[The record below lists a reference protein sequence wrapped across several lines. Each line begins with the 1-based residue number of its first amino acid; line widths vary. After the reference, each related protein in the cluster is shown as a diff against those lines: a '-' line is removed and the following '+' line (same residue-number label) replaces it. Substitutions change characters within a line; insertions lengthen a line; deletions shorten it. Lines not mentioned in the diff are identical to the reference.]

1 MGFQRGK
8 LGALFTG
15 VTIVLA
21 TAATADLPQLQP
33 QDVAARLAAKGPA
46 PAIIQV
52 GPNVLYRSKHIPGA
66 IFAGPGSKP
75 EGIELLRNAV
85 KDVPKDREIIL
96 YCGCCPWD
104 KCPNM
109 NPAIALLKDMGYTKV
124 KAMYVATNFK
134 TDWIDHGYPVE

>member
-1 MGFQRGK
+1 MRLENKVALITGGDSGIGRAVA
-8 LGALFTG
+8 ALFALEG
-15 VTIVLA
+15 A
-21 TAATADLPQLQP
+21 
-33 QDVAARLAAKGPA
+33 DVAILYLCEHDDAAKTKQ
-46 PAIIQV
+46 IV
-52 GPNVLYRSKHIPGA
+52 
-66 IFAGPGSKP
+66 
-75 EGIELLRNAV
+75 
-85 KDVPKDREIIL
+85 L